1 MTSAKE
7 YDCIVIGAGV
17 HGSFTAYELAKKN
30 KKTLLL
36 EQVQFDS
43 WDFVPED
50 FDKLSR
56 VSSLLLH
63 GMWSGLHC
71 HGVTCGRAAMP

>member
-17 HGSFTAYELAKKN
+17 HGSFTAYELSKRN

-36 EQVQFDS
+36 EQVLYDT

-50 FDKLSR
+50 FYRESK
-56 VSSLLLH
+56 VS
-63 GMWSGLHC
+63 
-71 HGVTCGRAAMP
+71 V